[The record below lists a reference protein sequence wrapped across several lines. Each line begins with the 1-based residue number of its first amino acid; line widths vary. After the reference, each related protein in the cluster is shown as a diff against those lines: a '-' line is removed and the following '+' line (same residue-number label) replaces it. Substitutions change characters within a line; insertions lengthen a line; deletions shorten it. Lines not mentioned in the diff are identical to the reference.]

1 MTTAPPPTAVQRAS
15 ARLPLVR
22 RSHLVYPS
30 FATRIEELRTCAERS
45 ARPGPLTGR
54 IDAACATWNLS
65 ALIASDCG
73 LPELAADLCIRQ
85 LHLFQAAWPVSGDV
99 AIAALQP
106 MANLIRLTARSGATG
121 TAYQQLVDL
130 CQAVHHGGAVTLH
143 GQRIDFTPFAT
154 PATVRHIQPWLRFLM
169 VDDGTRLLAAT
180 SQWAEAAQH
189 AIIYDPEPSRLFDS
203 RQARIVA
210 SWHANDSDTA
220 NALLD
225 EALITEPW
233 EDAVRQLLRH
243 GSETLAGRARD
254 GLFTAV
260 LNSARTAVEATEPHT
275 RMFRVRLVRTVI
287 ALAPANSQKLT
298 EPLCRTVLDETQKAG
313 DAFAARE
320 ILRSP
325 IPITNAKQRMDLESL
340 VHNGNLGQGA
350 IPATDLTTMEEALD
364 LAGVSLTDCL
374 TQQER

>member
-1 MTTAPPPTAVQRAS
+1 M
-15 ARLPLVR
+15 R

-73 LPELAADLCIRQ
+73 LPDLAADLCIRQ
-85 LHLFQAAWPVSGDV
+85 LHLFQSAWPVSGDV

-106 MANLIRLTARSGATG
+106 MVNLIRLTARSGDPG

-130 CQAVHHGGAVTLH
+130 HQAVHHGGAVTLH
-143 GQRIDFTPFAT
+143 GQRIDFTRFAT

-169 VDDGTRLLAAT
+169 MDDGTRLLAAT
-180 SQWAEAAQH
+180 SHWAKAAQH
-189 AIIYDPEPSRLFDS
+189 AVAYDPEPSRLFDS

-210 SWHANDSDTA
+210 SWQANDSDTA

-243 GSETLAGRARD
+243 GTEIFAGRARE
-254 GLFTAV
+254 GLFATV

-275 RMFRVRLVRTVI
+275 RMFRVRLLRTVI
-287 ALAPANSQKLT
+287 ALAPANSQMLT
-298 EPLCRTVLDETQKAG
+298 EPLCRTVLDDTERAG

-325 IPITNAKQRMDLESL
+325 IPTANDQQRKNLEAL
-340 VHNGNLGQGA
+340 MRNGGLDRGA
-350 IPATDLTTMEEALD
+350 ISAADLVAMNDACAIAGTS
-364 LAGVSLTDCL
+364 LANCL
-374 TQQER
+374 AQQKH